1 MTPDERTTRNRWLA
15 MVAVRIA
22 TACGAVFGV
31 VLIARAQATAPKVL
45 GVAIVL
51 SALYA
56 MAVVP
61 RGLARK
67 WRSR

>member
-1 MTPDERTTRNRWLA
+1 MTDDALARNRWMLL
-15 MVAVRIA
+15 VAIRIV

-31 VLIARAQATAPKVL
+31 ILVARAQDTAMRVL

-61 RGLARK
+61 RGLLAK

>member
-1 MTPDERTTRNRWLA
+1 MTPDNLARNRWFVL
-15 MVAVRIA
+15 VAIRIA
-22 TACGAVFGV
+22 TACGAVFGLI
-31 VLIARAQATAPKVL
+31 VLARGADTPMRVL

-61 RGLARK
+61 RGLLAK

>member
-1 MTPDERTTRNRWLA
+1 MTADDRTARNRWL
-15 MVAVRIA
+15 VLTLIRIA
-22 TACGAVFGV
+22 TAAGAVFGLV
-31 VLIARAQATAPKVL
+31 VLARAHDTGTRIL
-45 GVAIVL
+45 GGAILL

-61 RGLARK
+61 RGLLAK

>member
-1 MTPDERTTRNRWLA
+1 MTSDNVARNRWLVL
-15 MVAVRIA
+15 VAIRIV
-22 TACGAVFGV
+22 TAIGAVFGV
-31 VLIARAQATAPKVL
+31 IVLARAPDTTMRVL

-61 RGLARK
+61 RGLIAK

>member
-1 MTPDERTTRNRWLA
+1 MTDDIPARNRWLIL
-15 MVAVRIA
+15 VAIRIV

-31 VLIARAQATAPKVL
+31 IVVARAPDTTMRVL

-61 RGLARK
+61 RGLLAR

>member
-1 MTPDERTTRNRWLA
+1 MTEDTLARNRWLIL
-15 MVAVRIA
+15 VAIRIA

-31 VLIARAQATAPKVL
+31 VMLARAPDTTMRML

-61 RGLARK
+61 RGLLAK

>member
-1 MTPDERTTRNRWLA
+1 MSADTLARNRWLVLVAIRIVTA
-15 MVAVRIA
+15 M
-22 TACGAVFGV
+22 GAVFGV
-31 VLIARAQATAPKVL
+31 ILLARAPDTAMRVL

-61 RGLARK
+61 RGLIAK

>member
-1 MTPDERTTRNRWLA
+1 MKPDTLARNRWLVLVAIRIVTA
-15 MVAVRIA
+15 M
-22 TACGAVFGV
+22 GAVFGLIV
-31 VLIARAQATAPKVL
+31 VARAPDTAMRVL
-45 GVAIVL
+45 GAAIVL

-61 RGLARK
+61 RGLTAR

>member
-1 MTPDERTTRNRWLA
+1 MTDDALARNRWMIL
-15 MVAVRIA
+15 VAIRIV

-31 VLIARAQATAPKVL
+31 ILVARAQDTTMRVL

-61 RGLARK
+61 RGLLAK
-67 WRSR
+67 WRSQ

>member
-1 MTPDERTTRNRWLA
+1 MTPDTLARNRWLILVAIRIGTA
-15 MVAVRIA
+15 M
-22 TACGAVFGV
+22 GAVFGLI
-31 VLIARAQATAPKVL
+31 VLARGTGTPMRGL

-61 RGLARK
+61 RGLLAK

>member
-1 MTPDERTTRNRWLA
+1 MTSDTVARNRWLVL
-15 MVAVRIA
+15 VAIRIV
-22 TACGAVFGV
+22 TAAGAVFGV
-31 VLIARAQATAPKVL
+31 IVLARAPDTAMRVL

-61 RGLARK
+61 RGLTAK

>member
-1 MTPDERTTRNRWLA
+1 MSADKLARNRWLVLVAIRIVTA
-15 MVAVRIA
+15 M
-22 TACGAVFGV
+22 GAVFGV
-31 VLIARAQATAPKVL
+31 ILLARAPDTAMRVL

-61 RGLARK
+61 RGLIAK

>member
-1 MTPDERTTRNRWLA
+1 MTSDTVARNRWLVL
-15 MVAVRIA
+15 VAIRIV
-22 TACGAVFGV
+22 TAIGAVFGV
-31 VLIARAQATAPKVL
+31 IVLARAPDTAMRVL

-61 RGLARK
+61 RGLIAK

>member
-1 MTPDERTTRNRWLA
+1 MTPDPIARNRWLILVGIRIVTA
-15 MVAVRIA
+15 M
-22 TACGAVFGV
+22 GAVFGV
-31 VLIARAQATAPKVL
+31 IVLARAPDTGMRVL

-61 RGLARK
+61 RGLAAK

>member
-1 MTPDERTTRNRWLA
+1 MPADKLARNRWLVL
-15 MVAVRIA
+15 VAIRIVTA
-22 TACGAVFGV
+22 TGAVFGV
-31 VLIARAQATAPKVL
+31 ILLARAPDTAMRVL

-61 RGLARK
+61 RGLVAK

>member
-1 MTPDERTTRNRWLA
+1 MPADKLARNRWLVLVAIRIVTA
-15 MVAVRIA
+15 M
-22 TACGAVFGV
+22 GAVFGV
-31 VLIARAQATAPKVL
+31 ILLARAPDTAMRVL

-61 RGLARK
+61 RGLIAK

>member
-1 MTPDERTTRNRWLA
+1 MPADKLARNRWLVL
-15 MVAVRIA
+15 VAIRIVTA
-22 TACGAVFGV
+22 TGAVFGV
-31 VLIARAQATAPKVL
+31 ILLARAPDTAMRVL

-61 RGLARK
+61 RGLIAK

>member
-1 MTPDERTTRNRWLA
+1 MTSDTVARNRWLVL
-15 MVAVRIA
+15 VAIRIVTA
-22 TACGAVFGV
+22 TGAVFGV
-31 VLIARAQATAPKVL
+31 IVLARAPDTAMRVL

-61 RGLARK
+61 RGLTAK

>member
-1 MTPDERTTRNRWLA
+1 MTEDALARNRWLIL
-15 MVAVRIA
+15 VAIRIA

-31 VLIARAQATAPKVL
+31 VMLARAPDTGMRVL

-61 RGLARK
+61 RGLLTK

>member
-1 MTPDERTTRNRWLA
+1 MTADDTTARNRWL
-15 MVAVRIA
+15 VLVTIRIA
-22 TACGAVFGV
+22 TACGAVFGLV
-31 VLIARAQATAPKVL
+31 VLARAPDTAMRVL
-45 GVAIVL
+45 GAAIVL

-61 RGLARK
+61 RGLAAK

>member
-1 MTPDERTTRNRWLA
+1 MTSDTVARNRWLVL
-15 MVAVRIA
+15 VAIRIV
-22 TACGAVFGV
+22 TAAGAVFGV
-31 VLIARAQATAPKVL
+31 IVLARAPGTGMRVL

-61 RGLARK
+61 RGLIAK

>member
-1 MTPDERTTRNRWLA
+1 MTPDDLARRRWLVL
-15 MVAVRIA
+15 VAIRIA
-22 TACGAVFGV
+22 TAMGAVFGLIV
-31 VLIARAQATAPKVL
+31 VARAPDTGMRVL
-45 GVAIVL
+45 GAAIVL

-61 RGLARK
+61 RGLTAK

>member
-1 MTPDERTTRNRWLA
+1 MTEDTLARNRWLIL
-15 MVAVRIA
+15 VAIRIA

-31 VLIARAQATAPKVL
+31 VMLARAPDTAMRVL

-61 RGLARK
+61 RGLLAK

>member
-1 MTPDERTTRNRWLA
+1 MTSDPVARNRWLVLVAIRIMTA
-15 MVAVRIA
+15 M
-22 TACGAVFGV
+22 GAVFGLI
-31 VLIARAQATAPKVL
+31 VLARAPDTGMRVL
-45 GVAIVL
+45 GAAIVL

-61 RGLARK
+61 RGLTAR

>member
-1 MTPDERTTRNRWLA
+1 MTSDNVARNRWLVL
-15 MVAVRIA
+15 VAIRIVTA
-22 TACGAVFGV
+22 TGAVFGV
-31 VLIARAQATAPKVL
+31 IVLARAPDTAMRVL

-61 RGLARK
+61 RGLTAK

>member
-1 MTPDERTTRNRWLA
+1 MTEDALARNRWLIL
-15 MVAVRIA
+15 VTIRIA

-31 VLIARAQATAPKVL
+31 VMLARAPDTAMRVL

-61 RGLARK
+61 RGLLAK
-67 WRSR
+67 WRSQ